1 MNYLMAV
8 MQAVSNCMASG
19 SAQQLA
25 DAQTTT
31 LDAQMENQVVNE
43 WSAKVKAAADNVS
56 YWAGQCAQDP
66 NNKTFQ
72 YNLQEAQANYQQQNT
87 LYDQYKNQ
95 ADSGTQ
101 AANNKTGQDSQTMQ
115 MKMQL
120 MAAVNQINQTL
131 ASAIAQ
137 T

>member
-1 MNYLMAV
+1 MSYLMAV

-19 SAQQLA
+19 SNQQLA

-31 LDAQMENQVVNE
+31 LDVKVENQVVSE
-43 WSAKVKAAADNVS
+43 WAAKVAKSAEAVK
-56 YWAGQCAQDP
+56 YWANACAQDP
-66 NNKTFQ
+66 TNKALQ
-72 YNLQEAQANYQQQNT
+72 YDLQEAQASYQQTNT

-115 MKMQL
+115 MKVQL

-131 ASAIAQ
+131 SSAIAQ